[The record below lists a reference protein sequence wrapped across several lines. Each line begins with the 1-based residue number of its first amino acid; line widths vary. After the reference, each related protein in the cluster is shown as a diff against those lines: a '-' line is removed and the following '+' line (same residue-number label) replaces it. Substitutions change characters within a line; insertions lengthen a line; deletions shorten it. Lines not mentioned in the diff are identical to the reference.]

1 MIKKHNEV
9 DPAPEW
15 MSEEAL
21 HTLGKGY
28 LLTGETPKD
37 MWLRAAKCAHKRHVK
52 MGWKEDF
59 NLEEELFH
67 LMYMGW
73 LGLASPVASNMGTNR
88 GKPVSCYSIN
98 VDDSISSIYSH
109 KKELARLSQEG
120 GGVGVYLGNLRPS
133 GAKIS
138 RGGTSTGLLPWA
150 VEYDVTARTVNQ
162 GGVRRGSI
170 ALYVPIDHPDLKELL
185 LAKDHSQGD
194 PRLFLDSNL
203 AVTITDEWME
213 SMISGDQAKFEI
225 FSEVIRTRM
234 KCGSPYILFTD
245 TVNRLSPECYK
256 RRGLDVQMSNLCSE
270 IMLHTDENH
279 SFVCVLSSLNLS
291 KYDEWVGWR
300 SPSGKSVPEL
310 AIWLLEAVVEEFIVK
325 SDGEVGM
332 GRAVRFA
339 KKSRAL
345 GLGTMGLHSLYQKR
359 MMPFQSEEARAL
371 NIEAHSFVQKQA
383 EKASRELA
391 EMYGEPLWCEGHG
404 IRHTHLT
411 AIAPTKT
418 NSVISGVFSQGI
430 EPVYMNA
437 FVAVQAKGDYI
448 RKNPELEKLF
458 DRKGVNDTSKV
469 WASIVQ
475 NRGSVQH
482 LDFLSPEEKE
492 VFKTAFEIEQKEIIK
507 QTSDI
512 TKIID
517 QGIST
522 NIFGTKD
529 VTAKY
534 LLELHILAW
543 KLGNKSLY
551 YYKSESHMVR
561 DEGSKAYIITKDNC
575 PYCKKLKEE
584 LKIEYTEVPYKEAKR
599 RGYLREDW
607 NTVPQLWIDG
617 QFIGGYSEYIHSR
630 GGSTE
635 ESTEG
640 ECVACEG

>member
-1 MIKKHNEV
+1 
-9 DPAPEW
+9 
-15 MSEEAL
+15 
-21 HTLGKGY
+21 
-28 LLTGETPKD
+28 
-37 MWLRAAKCAHKRHVK
+37 
-52 MGWKEDF
+52 
-59 NLEEELFH
+59 
-67 LMYMGW
+67 
-73 LGLASPVASNMGTNR
+73 
-88 GKPVSCYSIN
+88 
-98 VDDSISSIYSH
+98 
-109 KKELARLSQEG
+109 
-120 GGVGVYLGNLRPS
+120 
-133 GAKIS
+133 
-138 RGGTSTGLLPWA
+138 
-150 VEYDVTARTVNQ
+150 
-162 GGVRRGSI
+162 
-170 ALYVPIDHPDLKELL
+170 
-185 LAKDHSQGD
+185 
-194 PRLFLDSNL
+194 
-203 AVTITDEWME
+203 
-213 SMISGDQAKFEI
+213 
-225 FSEVIRTRM
+225 
-234 KCGSPYILFTD
+234 
-245 TVNRLSPECYK
+245 
-256 RRGLDVQMSNLCSE
+256 
-270 IMLHTDENH
+270 
-279 SFVCVLSSLNLS
+279 
-291 KYDEWVGWR
+291 
-300 SPSGKSVPEL
+300 
-310 AIWLLEAVVEEFIVK
+310 
-325 SDGEVGM
+325 
-332 GRAVRFA
+332 
-339 KKSRAL
+339 
-345 GLGTMGLHSLYQKR
+345 
-359 MMPFQSEEARAL
+359 
-371 NIEAHSFVQKQA
+371 
-383 EKASRELA
+383 
-391 EMYGEPLWCEGHG
+391 MYGEPLWCEGHG

>member
-1 MIKKHNEV
+1 MLKKHNEV
-9 DPAPEW
+9 DPAPSW

-21 HTLGKGY
+21 HTLSKGY
-28 LLTGETPKD
+28 LLMGETPKD
-37 MWLRAAKCAHKRHVK
+37 MWLRAAETAHKRHVK

-59 NLEEELFH
+59 DLKGELFH
-67 LMYMGW
+67 LLYKGW

-138 RGGTSTGLLPWA
+138 RGGESTGLLPWA
-150 VEYDVTARTVNQ
+150 IEYDVTARTVNQ

-185 LAKDHSQGD
+185 LAKDQSSGD
-194 PRLFLDSNL
+194 PRRFIDSNL
-203 AVTITDEWME
+203 AVTIPDKWME
-213 SMISGDQAKFEI
+213 SMLAGDTDKFEL

-245 TVNRLSPECYK
+245 NVNRRNPECYK
-256 RRGLDVQMSNLCSE
+256 RRGLDVVMSNLCSE

-291 KYDEWVGWR
+291 KYDEWVEWR
-300 SPSGKSVPEL
+300 SPSGRSVPEL
-310 AIWLLEAVVEEFIVK
+310 AIWLLEAVVEEFIQK
-325 SDGEVGM
+325 AEGECGM

-359 MMPFQSEEARAL
+359 MLPFASPEARAL
-371 NIEAHSFVQKQA
+371 NIECHSFVQEQA
-383 EKASRELA
+383 KKASRELA
-391 EMYGEPLWCEGHG
+391 TLYGEPQWCEGHG

-458 DRKGVNDTSKV
+458 ARKGVTDTSKI

-482 LDFLSPEEKE
+482 LNFLSSEEKE
-492 VFKTAFEIEQKEIIK
+492 VFKTAFELEQKEIVK

-512 TKIID
+512 SGIID

-522 NIFGTKD
+522 NLFGSKD
-529 VTAKY
+529 ITAKY

-561 DEGSKAYIITKDNC
+561 QGGSAAVIITKDDC
-575 PYCKKLKEE
+575 PYCQKLKEE
-584 LKIEYTEVPYKEAKR
+584 IHIPYTEVSHEEAER
-599 RGYLREDW
+599 RGFLREGFE
-607 NTVPQLWIDG
+607 TVPQLWIDG
-617 QFIGGYSEYIHSR
+617 EFIGGYSEYVSSR

-635 ESTEG
+635 ESSEG
-640 ECVACEG
+640 ECLACHS